1 MEKITELENSIIEK
15 HEELYEY
22 LMNIH
27 KADLMNIHKADT
39 SFMFRVRRMNN
50 QDRLA
55 KGYYFNG
62 NLNYLETSFWDY
74 KDNLHQTPVIRLVYY
89 FTNKNWACELIGRDN
104 EEREAYFRKMA
115 NSLTHLGF
123 IKDDRTPIWRK
134 NLGVSEGLEPL
145 KEFIKNSKQ
154 DIDTYLKQ
162 NKSENIVKNI
172 EDFVFKKDIQRIENV
187 KENKNQKLEKKE
199 AVRFPFALSSLEVN
213 DFQGITSQ
221 TIGIGNDALIPLN
234 TQWIIL
240 TGENGFGKTSFL
252 RAIAIGLAGDETD
265 ELKKDYYKGKP
276 TPTFEVTGY
285 KNGDYYSKSKED
297 NEVIEDFNKIVAYG
311 VSRFLTN
318 KGSSKTISKRTASLF
333 SDDELLLSVEDKLKF
348 NEKRFNEI
356 RRKLIEIIPNL
367 ADIKRIIKPNGDPEI
382 IFIEKDS
389 ENQKFEEGVSLEQ
402 LGAGYRSIF
411 MMMGDMI
418 IRLSND
424 LEKSVNDISGVV
436 LIDELDAHL
445 HPKYQY
451 ELPKLLSNAFPKVQF
466 IVSTHSPIPLL
477 GLPKK
482 NEKGEKI
489 KSVVFKVNR
498 TANEGITIDR
508 LDDDIDIQKL
518 SANALLTSD
527 IFGFKDIFGRE
538 ATPDTIE
545 SFDSY
550 TKIKAKKGMELLLE
564 LKEGFDSFNIK
575 I

>member
-1 MEKITELENSIIEK
+1 MTEQDKEIIGF
-15 HEELYEY
+15 HNELYDY
-22 LMNIH
+22 LMSIH
-27 KADLMNIHKADT
+27 IT
-39 SFMFRVRRMNN
+39 QPTFRFRVRRMNN
-50 QDRLA
+50 KKRLEN
-55 KGYYFNG
+55 GYWFNG
-62 NLNYLETSFWDY
+62 NDDYLETSFWDY
-74 KDNLHQTPVIRLVYY
+74 KDNLHQTPVIRLAYS
-89 FTNKNWACELIGRDN
+89 FINKNWACELIGRDN
-104 EEREAYFRKMA
+104 EDREAYFRKMA
-115 NSLTHLGF
+115 SSLVNLGF

-134 NLGVSEGLEPL
+134 NLGISEGLEPL
-145 KEFIKNSKQ
+145 KEFIKSGKQ

-162 NKSENIVKNI
+162 NQSENLVKHI
-172 EDFVFKKDIQRIENV
+172 EDFVFKKDIQRIENM
-187 KENKNQKLEKKE
+187 KENRNQGYEKKE
-199 AVRFPFALSSLEVN
+199 SVRFPFALSSLEVN

-252 RAIAIGLAGDETD
+252 RAIAIGLAGDETN

-276 TPTFEVTGY
+276 IPTFEVTGY
-285 KNGDYYSKSKED
+285 KNSDYYSKSKED

-318 KGSSKTISKRTASLF
+318 KGGSKTMSKRTASLF

-348 NEKRFNEI
+348 NEKRFKEI
-356 RRKLIEIIPNL
+356 SDKLIEIIPNL
-367 ADIKRIIKPNGDPEI
+367 DSIKKIIKPNGDPEI

-389 ENQKFEEGVSLEQ
+389 NNQKFEEGVSLDQ

-451 ELPKLLSNAFPKVQF
+451 ELPELLSNAFPKVQF

-482 NEKGEKI
+482 NKNGEAI
-489 KSVVFKVNR
+489 KSVVFKVDR
-498 TANEGITIDR
+498 TANEGITINR
-508 LDDDIDIQKL
+508 LDDDIEIQKL

-527 IFGFKDIFGRE
+527 IFGFKDIFGRG

-545 SFDSY
+545 PFDSY
-550 TKIKAKKGMELLLE
+550 TKIKAKKDMELLLE
-564 LKEGFDSFNIK
+564 LKEGLDSFNIK